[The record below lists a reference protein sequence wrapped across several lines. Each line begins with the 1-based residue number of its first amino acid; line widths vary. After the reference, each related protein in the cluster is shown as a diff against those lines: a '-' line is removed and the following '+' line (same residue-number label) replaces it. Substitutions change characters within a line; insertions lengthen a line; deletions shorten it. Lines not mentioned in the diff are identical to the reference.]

1 PLVSTDLAPSRGVI
15 VTRAS
20 ACVLRAAVESL
31 PLPLPSPEPDPCSDP
46 PPQAVTAS
54 ITPSASAASFLPPR
68 RAPTDAPD
76 IGPPFTCFSPRRVWP
91 DPAPQR
97 ACRAHGEW

>member
-1 PLVSTDLAPSRGVI
+1 M
-15 VTRAS
+15 
-20 ACVLRAAVESL
+20 
-31 PLPLPSPEPDPCSDP
+31 PLPSPEADPGSDP

-76 IGPPFTCFSPRRVWP
+76 IGPTFTCFSPRRVRP

-97 ACRAHGEW
+97 ASRAHGEW